1 MIKDRLLILGASG
14 NLGSYLTEEL
24 MEFQSFYDI
33 SIPSRS
39 ECDLLNDIDTV
50 QYFKAS
56 NPTIVIFLAASV
68 LSFTESKSHIDIFEE
83 NTMMGINVIKGLKF
97 TNCKRIIYASSASIY
112 SECSSISRPYKE
124 KSMKMGSPEKAHFGY
139 ALAKRSIGELL
150 FSLSNQDL
158 TVCILI
164 FTNLYDFKGIKSKH
178 VIPTWI
184 YLFKEAVTL
193 GAKSV
198 SLNGNPETIRD
209 FLHFKDAAKALIL
222 SLKSSYSGFYN
233 VGSNYPI
240 SLRELAN
247 QISKKLKFNGE
258 INWKSDMDSGNPNKS
273 LNSTL
278 FYEKFKFNKS
288 TSFLVE

>member
-1 MIKDRLLILGASG
+1 MIKNRLLILGASG

-24 MEFQSFYDI
+24 IELKSFYDI

-39 ECDLLNDIDTV
+39 ECDLLNVTATV
-50 QYFKAS
+50 EYFKAL

-83 NTMMGINVIKGLKF
+83 NSMMGINVFKGLKV

-112 SECSSISRPYKE
+112 SQCGSIPRPYKE
-124 KSMKMGSPEKAHFGY
+124 QSMKMGSPEMAHFGY
-139 ALAKRSIGELL
+139 ALAKRSIGDLL
-150 FSLSNQDL
+150 FSLNSQDL

-164 FTNLYDFKGIKSKH
+164 FSNLYDFKGIKSKH

-184 YLFKEAVTL
+184 NLFKEAVIM
-193 GAKSV
+193 GEKSV

-222 SLKSSYSGFYN
+222 SLKSSESGFYN

-247 QISKKLKFNGE
+247 QISKKLNFNGE
-258 INWKSDMDSGNPNKS
+258 INWKSEMDSGNPNKS

-278 FYEKFKFNKS
+278 FYEKFKFKKFS
-288 TSFLVE
+288 SFLVE